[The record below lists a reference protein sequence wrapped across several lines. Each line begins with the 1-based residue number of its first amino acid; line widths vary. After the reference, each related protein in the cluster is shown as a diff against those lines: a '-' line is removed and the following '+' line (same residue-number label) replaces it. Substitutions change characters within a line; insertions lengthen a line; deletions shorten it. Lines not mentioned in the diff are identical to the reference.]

1 MDLQLLDAFLTVAQ
15 TGSFSR
21 AAESLHLSQPA
32 VSKRVAALEA
42 HFGVTLFDRIGR
54 HTTLTEAGR
63 TLLPYSRRML
73 WEMED
78 SRRALSKL
86 SDRVAGRLSLGTSHH
101 IGLHRL
107 PGILRAFSLSYPDV
121 ELDLHFQDSEQACA
135 QVEHGDLEV
144 AVVTLPPENRPSLK
158 MLEIWP
164 DPLSIVV
171 AVDHPLAARDP
182 VSVHDLSHHSAIL
195 PDIGTY
201 TRSLIEQALAG
212 VDALPARTLVTNY
225 METIRMLVGIGLGWS
240 ALPRT
245 LLNDQLTVLDM
256 PELKLERRLG
266 AVWHAQRSL
275 SNAAM
280 AFLDG
285 LASWKS

>member
-1 MDLQLLDAFLTVAQ
+1 MDLQLLDAFLTVAE

-32 VSKRVAALEA
+32 VSKRIAALEA

-63 TLLPYSRRML
+63 TLRPHARRML

-107 PGILRAFSLSYPDV
+107 PDILRGFSLSYPDV

-135 QVEHGDLEV
+135 QVEHGDLEM
-144 AVVTLPPENRPSLK
+144 AVVTLPPEGRSSLK
-158 MLEIWP
+158 LLEIWP

-171 AVDHPLAARDP
+171 ARDHPLAGRDP
-182 VSVHDLSHHSAIL
+182 VSARDLAAHSAIL
-195 PDIGTY
+195 PDVGTY
-201 TRSLIEQALAG
+201 TRSLIEQALAV
-212 VDALPARTLVTNY
+212 VDTRPARTLVTNY

-245 LLNDQLTVLDM
+245 LLDDQLTVLDI
-256 PELKLERRLG
+256 PELAMQRRLG

-275 SNAAM
+275 SNAAGV
-280 AFLDG
+280 FLEMLG
-285 LASWKS
+285 GIG

>member
-1 MDLQLLDAFLTVAQ
+1 MDLQLLDAFLTVAE

-21 AAESLHLSQPA
+21 TAESLHLSQPA
-32 VSKRVAALEA
+32 VSKRIAALEA

-54 HTTLTEAGR
+54 HTTMTEAGR
-63 TLLPYSRRML
+63 TLLPHARRML

-86 SDRVAGRLSLGTSHH
+86 SARVAGRLSLGISHH
-101 IGLHRL
+101 IGLHHL
-107 PGILRAFSLSYPDV
+107 PSILRRFTLSYADV

-135 QVEHGDLEV
+135 QIEHGDLEM
-144 AVVTLPPENRPSLK
+144 AVVTLPPEERSNLK

-171 AVDHPLAARDP
+171 AEDHPLAGRNP
-182 VSVHDLSHHSAIL
+182 VSTGDLAHHSAIL
-195 PDIGTY
+195 PAVGTY
-201 TRSLIEQALAG
+201 TRSLVEQALAG
-212 VDALPARTLVTNY
+212 ADTRPARTLVTNY

-245 LLNDQLTVLDM
+245 LLDDQLTVLEI
-256 PELKLERRLG
+256 PELTIQRRLG

-275 SNAAM
+275 SNAAGVLLEM
-280 AFLDG
+280 LRG
-285 LASWKS
+285 IG